1 MYVFESWMAE
11 NSEKLDSDL
20 IYGKF
25 TKDQMVILSTWIES
39 AYDAGH
45 DDGCEQDDEWDEWS

>member
-1 MYVFESWMAE
+1 MYAFDKWRTE

-25 TKDQMVILSTWIES
+25 TNEQLQILFSWIES
-39 AYDAGH
+39 GYEAGFDHGYDAGR
-45 DDGCEQDDEWDEWS
+45 EY